1 MSDSLPQDD
10 DAVSQPYSFIT
21 FGGPTDSST
30 IAGKKAVRAEAAK
43 RSASQRRATLAQRQQ
58 VVRWANQSDPSEKG
72 VKKQKGKQPSSG
84 GQCQQSPINAAALVG
99 HVVPKLVREDSPF
112 SPLRKEPSGASLLP
126 YQQSIGR
133 SDWQPNLL
141 TMINTYLDSAMDE
154 LFLTASD
161 EVRYRLRM
169 QGMAPYI
176 FSEPALF
183 RTLGLL
189 TATVGSLYPSGTNE
203 KPVVLWLKHNVL
215 NSLADTVAERGAE
228 ASFLAP
234 AMALMAGYE
243 KEFGEFNASLMH
255 INALRRVIEIDESTP
270 EEERTGPTSAKG
282 LPGYPF
288 PAGATEED
296 TPMRDDD
303 LDLEPKQSADPE
315 PHDLVQ
321 VLEAAYHRDRAMP
334 PGFAFLHNKKLLP
347 PSLVFNVSQL
357 AHIDVKDS
365 KSLMSLNCIGVACF
379 ACRPWTEEGL
389 SAVKSK
395 EFAILVATH
404 VRFVGG
410 MLSLF
415 LFTAADESLLPTTVK
430 GMGLS
435 EGIHAAWQDTQ
446 FLGSEKLVGTV
457 YDEVILW
464 CLASFYVVTL
474 GKATEEQKNTM
485 RKLLDNL
492 LVDRYAEF
500 EALMDRFIKQP
511 CMEPGL
517 LMLWNELRPR
527 SDG

>member
-30 IAGKKAVRAEAAK
+30 IAGKKAVRAEAAR
-43 RSASQRRATLAQRQQ
+43 RSASQRQATLAQRHQ
-58 VVRWANQSDPSEKG
+58 VVRWANQSDPSEKV
-72 VKKQKGKQPSSG
+72 VKKQKGKQPSSSG
-84 GQCQQSPINAAALVG
+84 RGQQPTINAAALVG
-99 HVVPKLVREDSPF
+99 HMVPKLVREDYSF

-126 YQQSIGR
+126 YQQTIGR
-133 SDWQPNLL
+133 SDWQPNLV

-176 FSEPALF
+176 FSEPALY

-203 KPVVLWLKHNVL
+203 KPVVLWLKQNVL
-215 NSLADTVAERGAE
+215 SILARTIAERGAE

-255 INALRRVIEIDESTP
+255 INALKRVIEIEGGTP
-270 EEERTGPTSAKG
+270 EEGRTEPTPAKE

-288 PAGATEED
+288 PASATEED
-296 TPMRDDD
+296 TPMRDDNI
-303 LDLEPKQSADPE
+303 DLEPKPSADPK

-321 VLEAAYHRDRAMP
+321 VLEAAYHRNRVMP

-357 AHIDVKDS
+357 AHIDVNDS
-365 KSLMSLNCIGVACF
+365 KSLVSLNCIGIACF

-395 EFAILVATH
+395 GFPVLVATH

-410 MLSLF
+410 MLTLF
-415 LFTAADESLLPTTVK
+415 MYTAADENSLPATVK

-435 EGIHAAWQDTQ
+435 EGIQAAWQDTQ
-446 FLGSEKLVGTV
+446 FLGTEKLVGTV
-457 YDEVILW
+457 YDEVLLW
-464 CLASFYVVTL
+464 CLAVFYVVTL
-474 GKATEEQKNTM
+474 GKATEDQKSTM
-485 RKLLDNL
+485 RRLLDNL
-492 LVDRYAEF
+492 LVDRYSEF
-500 EALMDRFIKQP
+500 EALMERFIKQP

-527 SDG
+527 AAG